1 MFFMYHLP
9 VEGEL
14 LTSQWA
20 VQIVHIIRNGKPMGR
35 GPWAAEPVLRTLEIV
50 ASSHVPCDVIDRG
63 IWSWL
68 KGLKFLFGFEFE
80 VFVDVNRPNRVSCQ
94 RI

>member
-1 MFFMYHLP
+1 M
-9 VEGEL
+9 
-14 LTSQWA
+14 
-20 VQIVHIIRNGKPMGR
+20 
-35 GPWAAEPVLRTLEIV
+35 LRTLEIV

-68 KGLKFLFGFEFE
+68 KGLKFLFGFELE

-94 RI
+94 RIRLAERLQSGKRKTYLMQAAVRQHSIVHFGPA